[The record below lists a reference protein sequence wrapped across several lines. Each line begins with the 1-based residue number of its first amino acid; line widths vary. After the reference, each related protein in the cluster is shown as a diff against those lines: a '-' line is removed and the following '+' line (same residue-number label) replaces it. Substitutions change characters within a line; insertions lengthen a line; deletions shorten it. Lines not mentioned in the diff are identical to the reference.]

1 MERED
6 SRRKPV
12 TADNGKAGK
21 AVWYAGDWTGPR
33 VLQPEKR
40 LSGDS
45 SSSATHDIVA
55 MSKDGVKVSSFFEET
70 LKSFCFCG
78 HIQ

>member
-1 MERED
+1 MGKTFVI
-6 SRRKPV
+6 SIRRRLS
-12 TADNGKAGK
+12 ADDGKVGN

-55 MSKDGVKVSSFFEET
+55 MSAEGVKVSSLEET
-70 LKSFCFCG
+70 KKGFFFMP
-78 HIQ
+78 